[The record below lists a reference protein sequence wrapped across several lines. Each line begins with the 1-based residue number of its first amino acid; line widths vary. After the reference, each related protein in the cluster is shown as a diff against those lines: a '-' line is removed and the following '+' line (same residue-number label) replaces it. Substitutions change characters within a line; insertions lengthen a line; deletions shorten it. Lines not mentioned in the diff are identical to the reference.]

1 MLPQYISMQVAESIL
16 FVGKAVRILR
26 NPSKSFKS
34 HQRVLELQD
43 AKQAS
48 MHEEVL
54 SGNFHAKGSFLEMLD
69 HRGPKLL
76 PQSQVEKIALMIQA
90 LKVILFVILFVLM
103 IHIFDLLPTGR
114 YFFLSGHVAFIIQA
128 PTVMFSRLD

>member
-48 MHEEVL
+48 VHEEVL

-90 LKVILFVILFVLM
+90 LKVILFVLL
-103 IHIFDLLPTGR
+103 IHIFDLLHTGHS
-114 YFFLSGHVAFIIQA
+114 FFWSGHVAFIIQA
-128 PTVMFSRLD
+128 PTVMFSLLE